1 MTLGNTLDAGLI
13 IILNMISAYACYRH
27 YYPDGYDVSKKK
39 KNRTLKTKKAFLL
52 RWSRILLSA
61 SLGFVHMGYA
71 FSMYAKKHIV
81 AFKNLPWD

>member
-27 YYPDGYDVSKKK
+27 YYPDGY
-39 KNRTLKTKKAFLL
+39 RTLKTKKAFLL